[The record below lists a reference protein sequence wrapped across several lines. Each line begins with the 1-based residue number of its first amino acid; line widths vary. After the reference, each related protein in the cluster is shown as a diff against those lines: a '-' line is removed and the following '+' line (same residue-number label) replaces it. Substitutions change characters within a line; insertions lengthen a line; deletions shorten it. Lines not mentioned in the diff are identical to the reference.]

1 MPPCV
6 MSSSNSSLPAVSSK
20 NASGQTQLPSPS
32 QAQSGSSLI
41 AESHA
46 QRRSGG
52 SGSFGSASTTRLSP
66 AAPRNTQS
74 LRKQHKG
81 QRRPR
86 LADEDAAAESVSHG
100 HQAGYIAPRTWL
112 MLAGRYAIHKA
123 QRPDVH
129 HPSHELRSATQTT
142 KSFPLEQCTQQPPE
156 SDLGP
161 WFGLSRS

>member
-1 MPPCV
+1 
-6 MSSSNSSLPAVSSK
+6 MSSSNSSLPPAISK
-20 NASGQTQLPSPS
+20 NASVQTQISSPS
-32 QAQSGSSLI
+32 QAQATSSLG
-41 AESHA
+41 AENHP

-52 SGSFGSASTTRLSP
+52 AGSVGAGSTTRASP
-66 AAPRNTQS
+66 APRNSQP

-100 HQAGYIAPRTWL
+100 HQAKNIARWTWL
-112 MLAGRYAIHKA
+112 MLAGHYAIHKP

-129 HPSHELRSATQTT
+129 HPSHELRSATQAT
-142 KSFPLEQCTQQPPE
+142 KSFLLEQCTQQPPE

>member
-1 MPPCV
+1 
-6 MSSSNSSLPAVSSK
+6 MSSSNSSLPAAISK
-20 NASGQTQLPSPS
+20 NASVQTQIPSPS
-32 QAQSGSSLI
+32 QAQATSSLG
-41 AESHA
+41 AENHP

-52 SGSFGSASTTRLSP
+52 TGSFGAGSTTRASP
-66 AAPRNTQS
+66 AARNSQP
-74 LRKQHKG
+74 LRKQNKG